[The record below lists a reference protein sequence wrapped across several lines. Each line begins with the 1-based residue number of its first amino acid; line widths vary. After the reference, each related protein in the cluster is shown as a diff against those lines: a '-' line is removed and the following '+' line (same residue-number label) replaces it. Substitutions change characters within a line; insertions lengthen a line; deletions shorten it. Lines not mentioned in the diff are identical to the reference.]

1 MSIYDKLNEPQREAV
16 YHTDGPLLILA
27 GAGSGKTRVLTHRI
41 AYLIG
46 ERGVNAWNILA
57 ITFTN
62 KAAEEMRQ
70 RVDNLVGFGAE
81 SVWVSTF
88 HSACVRIL
96 RRFID
101 RLGYENH
108 FTIYDTDDQKTL
120 IKEVC
125 RKVDVDTKVF
135 KERSLLSAI
144 SSAKNEMI
152 LPDEFELNAGGD
164 FAKMK
169 IAKVYREYEAQMK
182 ANNALDFDD
191 LLVKTVQLLQTQPDV
206 LESYQER
213 FRYIMVDEYQDT
225 NTVQFQLVSLLAGK
239 YKNLCVVGDDD
250 QSIYGFRGAKP
261 EIMLKFAEHYPNAV
275 SLHLSMNYRSD
286 RKIIE
291 CASNLIHHNKERFDK
306 KFLASHEEEGIVHHQ
321 TYNDIDAEQRGLVK
335 MILEKK
341 MSMDEYRNTSI
352 LYRTNK
358 EAVQVSDLLITEKI
372 PFWCTEPIQDKYD
385 HWIYRDILSYHKL
398 GNGIGNKMDLNRIL
412 NHPQRFLFDSRFFK
426 TDGSLKQLMH
436 VAATLPDGKWKRS
449 KAMDS
454 VEDMFYLFKKLED
467 KNPVDTLKILES
479 FGRYKIFL
487 HDYAEY
493 RNMSPGELYFY
504 WNSYKAD
511 AEKHNDWK
519 EWDAYVRKH
528 KIILQE
534 QLRKHDGIA
543 LSTLHRS
550 KGLEWDRVYIL
561 NCVKNTIPFA
571 KQGTVEDLEEE
582 RRLFYVG
589 CTRAKKE
596 LQLLSYQGNSGEIS
610 PFIKELKSSESDTG
624 DKVDLDV
631 HLKY

>member
-1 MSIYDKLNEPQREAV
+1 MYPKFKEIALDTATWTVAFLGAIEERETKSKKPFCTFHLLDGDIAITANLWNTEKKDIYKVQEKSVISVQLYKKLYNGVETYEVKEYQAAPDDAKLEDYLLTAPIPSQDMMDEIKSILSKEISETELYPLVMEILDENADKLLYWAEN
-16 YHTDGPLLILA
+16 GN
-27 GAGSGKTRVLTHRI
+27 I
-41 AYLIG
+41 A
-46 ERGVNAWNILA
+46 
-57 ITFTN
+57 
-62 KAAEEMRQ
+62 
-70 RVDNLVGFGAE
+70 
-81 SVWVSTF
+81 
-88 HSACVRIL
+88 
-96 RRFID
+96 
-101 RLGYENH
+101 
-108 FTIYDTDDQKTL
+108 
-120 IKEVC
+120 
-125 RKVDVDTKVF
+125 
-135 KERSLLSAI
+135 
-144 SSAKNEMI
+144 
-152 LPDEFELNAGGD
+152 
-164 FAKMK
+164 
-169 IAKVYREYEAQMK
+169 
-182 ANNALDFDD
+182 
-191 LLVKTVQLLQTQPDV
+191 
-206 LESYQER
+206 
-213 FRYIMVDEYQDT
+213 
-225 NTVQFQLVSLLAGK
+225 
-239 YKNLCVVGDDD
+239 VVGDDD

-306 KFLASHEEEGIVHHQ
+306 EFLASHEEEGIVHHQ

>member
-1 MSIYDKLNEPQREAV
+1 MIKRNPSQQRAIA
-16 YHTDGPLLILA
+16 HLSGPMMVLA
-27 GAGSGKTRVLTHRI
+27 GPGSGKTSVIVERT
-41 AYLIG
+41 AYMINEG
-46 ERGVNAWNILA
+46 GISPSNILVV
-57 ITFTN
+57 TFSRAAAKEMKERFLSFTGQQYTPVTFGTFHGVFYGILKQAYGFTAAN
-62 KAAEEMRQ
+62 ILSDEEKFGILRELTLNYGGDLAEEGDFPEEIAR
-70 RVDNLVGFGAE
+70 E
-81 SVWVSTF
+81 ISVVKGNKIALE
-88 HSACVRIL
+88 H
-96 RRFID
+96 
-101 RLGYENH
+101 Y
-108 FTIYDTDDQKTL
+108 Y
-120 IKEVC
+120 
-125 RKVDVDTKVF
+125 
-135 KERSLLSAI
+135 
-144 SSAKNEMI
+144 SSCC
-152 LPDEFELNAGGD
+152 PDEVFRQIYQG
-164 FAKMK
+164 
-169 IAKVYREYEAQMK
+169 YREACQSRRK
-182 ANNALDFDD
+182 LDFDD
-191 LLVKTVQLLQTQPDV
+191 MILYCYELFVQRKDI
-206 LESYQER
+206 LEAWQKK
-213 FRYIMVDEYQDT
+213 FQYILVDEFQDI
-225 NTVQFQLVSLLAGK
+225 NQLQYDIVRMLAK
-239 YKNLCVVGDDD
+239 PQNNLFIVGDDD

-275 SLHLSMNYRSD
+275 SLHLSTNYRSD

-306 KFLASHEEEGIVHHQ
+306 EFLASHEEEGIVHHQ

-341 MSMDEYRNTSI
+341 MSMEEYRNTSI

-398 GNGIGNKMDLNRIL
+398 GIGIGNKMDLNRIL
-412 NHPQRFLFDSRFFK
+412 NHPQRFLFDPRFFK

-467 KNPVDTLKILES
+467 KNPVDTLQILES

-610 PFIKELKSSESDTG
+610 PFIKELKSSESDTS

>member
-1 MSIYDKLNEPQREAV
+1 MLSPSQQEAV
-16 YHTDGPLLILA
+16 CHGMGPCLTLA
-27 GAGSGKTRVLTHRI
+27 GPGSGKTYVLIRRI
-41 AYLIG
+41 QYLITNYHVLP
-46 ERGVNAWNILA
+46 ENILV
-57 ITFTN
+57 ITFT
-62 KAAEEMRQ
+62 KAAALEMKERFDGLMEQ
-70 RVDNLVGFGAE
+70 ECPVVFG
-81 SVWVSTF
+81 TF
-88 HSACVRIL
+88 HSVFYGML
-96 RRFID
+96 RQDSFFRNY
-101 RLGYENH
+101 RLM
-108 FTIYDTDDQKTL
+108 DQKTKRQIL
-120 IKEVC
+120 KETAYACKLSTAEEEMEHMEQEISFIKNTMCDPSQYE
-125 RKVDVDTKVF
+125 
-135 KERSLLSAI
+135 SAYFSQLTI
-144 SSAKNEMI
+144 QQIYAH
-152 LPDEFELNAGGD
+152 
-164 FAKMK
+164 
-169 IAKVYREYEAQMK
+169 YEARK
-182 ANNALDFDD
+182 DAYELFDFDD
-191 LLVKTVQLLQTQPDV
+191 LLVKTKDRMQKNPAF
-206 LESYQER
+206 LEKWQKRFSY
-213 FRYIMVDEYQDT
+213 ILVDEVQDM
-225 NTVQFQLVSLLAGK
+225 NPLQFDMMRLLALPEN
-239 YKNLCVVGDDD
+239 NLFMVGDDD

-306 KFLASHEEEGIVHHQ
+306 EFLASHEEEGIVHHQ

-335 MILEKK
+335 IILEKK

-493 RNMSPGELYFY
+493 RNMSPEELYFY

>member
-1 MSIYDKLNEPQREAV
+1 MFNEEQQKAIE
-16 YHTDGPLLILA
+16 TIKGQLILVA
-27 GAGSGKTRVLTHRI
+27 CPGSGKTTTLLGRI
-41 AYLIG
+41 HEMIQQ
-46 ERGVNAWNILA
+46 GVPAENILMV
-57 ITFTN
+57 TFTTAAAGEMKQRFWKKYAEDGMVTFCTIHSFCLATLKKFAHFDAECVLATGDIYEFFFQQLVRHKEIVDKVEYI
-62 KAAEEMRQ
+62 KALLLDIAVCKNSMCPLAQFEPNCGKKELF
-70 RVDNLVGFGAE
+70 DELFKA
-81 SVWVSTF
+81 
-88 HSACVRIL
+88 
-96 RRFID
+96 
-101 RLGYENH
+101 YENWKDALGK
-108 FTIYDTDDQKTL
+108 IDYDDMLLKAYELMKNDKTCL
-120 IKEVC
+120 EWLQ
-125 RKVDVDTKVF
+125 
-135 KERSLLSAI
+135 ERYQYI
-144 SSAKNEMI
+144 QI
-152 LPDEFELNAGGD
+152 DEF
-164 FAKMK
+164 
-169 IAKVYREYEAQMK
+169 
-182 ANNALDFDD
+182 
-191 LLVKTVQLLQTQPDV
+191 
-206 LESYQER
+206 
-213 FRYIMVDEYQDT
+213 QDT
-225 NTVQFQLVSLLAGK
+225 NYLQRDILYLLAGE
-239 YKNLCVVGDDD
+239 NGNIAVVGDDD

-275 SLHLSMNYRSD
+275 SLHLSTNYRSD

-306 KFLASHEEEGIVHHQ
+306 EFLASHEEEGIVHHQ

-341 MSMDEYRNTSI
+341 MSMEEYRNTSI

-398 GNGIGNKMDLNRIL
+398 GIGIGNKMDLNRIL
-412 NHPQRFLFDSRFFK
+412 NHPQRFLFDPRFFK

-467 KNPVDTLKILES
+467 KSPVDTLQILES

-493 RNMSPGELYFY
+493 RNMSPGELYFF

-561 NCVKNTIPFA
+561 
-571 KQGTVEDLEEE
+571 
-582 RRLFYVG
+582 
-589 CTRAKKE
+589 TRAKKE

-610 PFIKELKSSESDTG
+610 PFIKELKSSESDTS